1 MFKKV
6 CSIGLAILMFC
17 TLFAGNV
24 FAAPNTGTGNTGTYV
39 GEEGS
44 YSYYLN
50 TYKKITKKVPTIT
63 VDATVDFEAVDENGN
78 VKESAVVNEYEGQK
92 GLYIDG
98 EKGKVTWKFTVA
110 TKGMYQI
117 KLNYR
122 TVEGKSSGIERKLYI
137 DGEIP
142 FDEASSLAISR
153 VWKNEKDE
161 IEKDNR
167 GNDKYPTQVEVFGW
181 YEQYFRDA
189 SGYYDNYLLFY
200 LEEGEHTITLETIKE
215 PIVISAITFDAQK
228 EYPSYADAL
237 ATYQAQGLKE
247 IAMEE
252 PIKIQA
258 ELAALKSSAQL
269 APIYDRSSPLLE
281 PYDGTKLRMNIIGG
295 GRFNSANMWVE
306 YNVADVPADG
316 LYRVVFKVKQEAA
329 RGLHITRRVYVNGT
343 IPYKEAANV
352 KFEYNS
358 GYKNVFLGEGEQ
370 VYLVPL
376 KKGQNTIRIES
387 ALGELGDY
395 IMEVSDILEKLNE
408 FYRKIIVITGTTPD
422 AYRSYDLK
430 DKIPQVIEGFAEE
443 SARLYGVSERLA
455 AASGASS
462 YTAILDNIAR
472 QLERLNKKPHR
483 ITKELSDFNS
493 NLSALGTWI
502 SNVKMTDMS
511 MDYILICS
519 ADTKI
524 KRAAANFFETF
535 AHEASNFMAS
545 FFEDYNSIGD
555 TITDGDKVLEVWINS
570 GRDQATI
577 LKQLVDSDF
586 NYDGY
591 RVQVKVVQGAL
602 LQATVAGQAPDIALY
617 MAQGDPV
624 NYAIRSAIEPLSQ
637 FSDFETVKNRFA
649 KAAMTP
655 LELNGEYYALPEQM
669 SFPVL
674 FYRKD
679 ILEQLGFDGPP
690 ETWEEVYEMLP
701 VLQRNNM
708 TFGLPT
714 SDVPAGSNEGMV
726 SFGTMLYQAGGSF
739 YNEDKSRADFNSEIS
754 IRIMKQWSDLYT
766 SYGFPLSYNFSN
778 RFVTGEMPLAV
789 ANYTSYN
796 TLVIFAPQLKGMWGI
811 AMVPGTEQADGTIS
825 HATPVSLT
833 TAMMMSSIEDSKKQ
847 AGWEFIKWW
856 TDTKAQT
863 DYAHELENLLGES
876 GRYPTANLEAMN
888 NISWNVEDL
897 EVFNEQSREDEEV
910 QNIFGIPEVPGGYY
924 LWRHLDNAFREIYN
938 NKTDPREVMVDYNII
953 INDEII
959 TKRKEFGME

>member
-6 CSIGLAILMFC
+6 CSIGLAVLMIC
-17 TLFAGNV
+17 TMFAGNV
-24 FAAPNTGTGNTGTYV
+24 FAAPNTVTGNTGTYV

-50 TYKKITKKVPTIT
+50 THKSVTKNVPTIT
-63 VDATVDFEAVDENGN
+63 IDATAEFVATDANGAEKTSVV
-78 VKESAVVNEYEGQK
+78 VKEYDGKKA
-92 GLYIDG
+92 LYIDG
-98 EKGKVTWKFTVA
+98 EKGSVSWKFVA
-110 TKGMYQI
+110 PKTGMYQL
-117 KLNYR
+117 KLDYY
-122 TVEGKSSGIERKLYI
+122 TVEGKASSIEKKLYI
-137 DGEIP
+137 DGAVP
-142 FDEASSLAISR
+142 FDEASSLSINR
-153 VWKNEKDE
+153 VWKNESDV
-161 IEKDNR
+161 IEQDNR
-167 GNDKYPTQVEVFGW
+167 GNDKYPTQVEVSGW

-189 SGYYDNYLLFY
+189 SGYYANYLLFY

-215 PIVISAITFDAQK
+215 PIAIGSLVFDAQK
-228 EYPSYADAL
+228 SLPSYEEAL
-237 ATYQAQGLKE
+237 AAYQAQGLKE
-247 IAMEE
+247 IAMSE
-252 PIKIQA
+252 PIKVQA
-258 ELAALKSSAQL
+258 ELATLKSSAQL

-295 GRFNSANMWVE
+295 GRFNLANMWAE
-306 YNVADVPADG
+306 YSIDNVPEDG
-316 LYRVVFKVKQEAA
+316 LYRVVFKVKQETA
-329 RGLHITRRVYVNGT
+329 RGLHITRRLYVNGA
-343 IPYKEAANV
+343 IPYSEAANI
-352 KFEYNS
+352 KFEYTS
-358 GYKNVFLGEGEQ
+358 GYRNVFLGEGEQ

-376 KKGQNTIRIES
+376 KKGSNTLRVES

-408 FYRKIIVITGTTPD
+408 YYRRIIVITGTTPD
-422 AYRSYDLK
+422 AYRSYDLD
-430 DKIPQVIEGFAEE
+430 DKIPDVIEAFLVE
-443 SARLYGVSERLA
+443 SERLQGVA
-455 AASGASS
+455 DKLTAASGASS
-462 YTAILDNIAR
+462 YTAILENIAR
-472 QLERLNKKPHR
+472 QLARLNKKPHR

-493 NLSALGTWI
+493 NLSALGTWV
-502 SNVKMTDMS
+502 SNVKQTDMS

-519 ADTKI
+519 AENEPP
-524 KRAAANFFETF
+524 RAAANFFESF
-535 AHEASNFMAS
+535 AHEASNFMVS

-555 TITDGDKVLEVWINS
+555 TITDTDKVLEVWINS

-586 NYDGY
+586 SYDGY

-617 MAQGDPV
+617 MAGGDPI
-624 NYAIRSAIEPLSQ
+624 NYAIRSAVEPLSQ
-637 FSDFETVKNRFA
+637 FDDFEEVRKRFA
-649 KAAMTP
+649 DAAMVP
-655 LELNGEYYALPEQM
+655 LELNGEYYGLPESL

-690 ETWEEVYEMLP
+690 ETWEDVYEMLP

-726 SFGTMLYQAGGSF
+726 SFGTMLYQAGGNF

-754 IRIMKQWSDLYT
+754 IQIMKQWSDLYT

-778 RFVTGEMPLAV
+778 RFVTGEMPMAV

-811 AMVPGTEQADGTIS
+811 SMVPGTEQEDGTVS
-825 HATPVSLT
+825 HATPITLT
-833 TAMMMSSIEDSKKQ
+833 TVMMMGSIEDSKKQ

-876 GRYPTANLEAMN
+876 GRYPTANIEAMN

-897 EVFNEQSREDEEV
+897 EVFNAQVDQV
-910 QNIFGIPEVPGGYY
+910 FGIPEVPGGYY

-953 INDEII
+953 INNEII
-959 TKRKEFGME
+959 TKREEFGME

>member
-6 CSIGLAILMFC
+6 CSVGIAILLFC
-17 TLFAGNV
+17 TMFAGNV
-24 FAAPNTGTGNTGTYV
+24 FADTNAVTGTADVYI

-44 YSYYLN
+44 YSYYVN
-50 TYKKITKKVPTIT
+50 STYKNANKNVPTINI
-63 VDATVDFEAVDENGN
+63 DATQNFEAVDENGEVKASVA
-78 VKESAVVNEYEGQK
+78 VKEFEGKQ
-92 GLYIDG
+92 GLEIDG
-98 EKGKVTWKFTVA
+98 EKGSVTWKFNVERTGLYQLKVDYY
-110 TKGMYQI
+110 TIKG
-117 KLNYR
+117 KD
-122 TVEGKSSGIERKLYI
+122 SGIERKLYI
-137 DGEIP
+137 DGKIP
-142 FDEASSLAISR
+142 FDEASSLTLNR
-153 VWKNEKDE
+153 VWKNESDE
-161 IEKDNR
+161 MIRDNR
-167 GNDKYPTQVEVFGW
+167 GNDKYPKQVEVFGW
-181 YEQYFRDA
+181 YSQYFRDA
-189 SGYYDNYLLFY
+189 SGYFDDYLLFY
-200 LEEGEHTITLETIKE
+200 LTEGEHTLTLETIKE
-215 PIVISAITFDAQK
+215 PVVIGGFTLDQQK
-228 EYPSYADAL
+228 KLKSYSDAL

-247 IAMEE
+247 VAMRE

-258 ELAALKSSAQL
+258 ELANLKSSAQL
-269 APIYDRSSPLLE
+269 APVYDRSSPLLE
-281 PYDGTKLRMNIIGG
+281 PYDGTKLRMNILGG

-306 YNVADVPADG
+306 YNIDNVPADG
-316 LYRVVFKVKQEAA
+316 LYRVVFKVKQETA
-329 RGLHITRRVYVNGT
+329 RGLNISRRIYVNGE
-343 IPYKEAANV
+343 IPFAEAAGM
-352 KFEYNS
+352 KFDYTS
-358 GYKNVFLGEGEQ
+358 GYENILLGEGENA
-370 VYLVPL
+370 YLIPL
-376 KKGQNTIRIES
+376 KAGSNTIRIES
-387 ALGELGDY
+387 ALGELGGY
-395 IMEVSDILEKLNE
+395 VMEVSDILEKLNE
-408 FYRKIIVITGTTPD
+408 YYRRIIVITGTTPD
-422 AYRSYDLK
+422 AYRSYDLD
-430 DKIPQVIEGFAEE
+430 DKIPDVIEGFGVE
-443 SARLYGVSERLA
+443 SKRLQSVADRLTKE
-455 AASGASS
+455 SGASS
-462 YTAILDNIAR
+462 YTAILENIAR
-472 QLERLNKKPHR
+472 QLDRLNKKHTR

-502 SNVKMTDMS
+502 SNIKQTDMS

-519 ADTKI
+519 KENELP
-524 KRAAANFFETF
+524 RASANFFESVV
-535 AHEASNFMAS
+535 HEGRNFFAS

-555 TITDGDKVLEVWINS
+555 TITDSDKVLEVWINS

-624 NYAIRSAIEPLSQ
+624 NYAIRSAVVPLSD
-637 FSDFETVKNRFA
+637 FADFETVKGRFA
-649 KAAMTP
+649 PAAMVHA
-655 LELNGEYYALPEQM
+655 ELNGKYYSLPEQM

-690 ETWEEVYEMLP
+690 ETWEDVYEMLP

-726 SFGTMLYQAGGSF
+726 SFGTMLYQAGGNF
-739 YNEDKSRADFNSEIS
+739 YKDTEKGKNSRANFDSETS

-811 AMVPGTEQADGTIS
+811 AKVPGTKQEDGTIS
-825 HATPVSLT
+825 HATPVSVT
-833 TAMMMSSIEDSKKQ
+833 SVMMMSSIEESKKQ

-856 TDTKAQT
+856 TDAEAQT
-863 DYAHELENLLGES
+863 NYAHELENLLGES

-897 EVFNEQSREDEEV
+897 EIFNEQADHV
-910 QNIFGIPEVPGGYY
+910 FGIPEVPGGYY

-938 NKTDPREVMVDYNII
+938 EKTDPREVMVDYNII
-953 INDEII
+953 INNEII
-959 TKRKEFGME
+959 TKREEFDME

>member
-6 CSIGLAILMFC
+6 CSIVLAVLMLATMF
-17 TLFAGNV
+17 TGNV
-24 FAAPNTGTGNTGTYV
+24 FAAGSTASGNTSTYV
-39 GEEGS
+39 GEVGS

-50 TYKKITKKVPTIT
+50 TYKNVTKKVPTIT
-63 VDATVDFEAVDENGN
+63 IDATVGYEAVDRDGN
-78 VKESAVVNEYEGQK
+78 VKESVVVNEYDGK
-92 GLYIDG
+92 NGLYIDG
-98 EKGKVTWKFTVA
+98 DHGSVTWKFTVEK
-110 TKGMYQI
+110 KGMYQL
-117 KLNYR
+117 KVDYR
-122 TVEGKSSGIERKLYI
+122 TVEGKSSSIERKLYI
-137 DGEIP
+137 DGEVP

-153 VWKNEKDE
+153 VWKNESDV
-161 IEKDNR
+161 IEQDNR

-200 LEEGEHTITLETIKE
+200 LTEGEHTITLETIKE
-215 PIVISAITFDAQK
+215 PIVIGSLTFDAQK
-228 EYPSYADAL
+228 TYPSYSDAI
-237 ATYQAQGLKE
+237 ATYTAQGYKE
-247 IAMEE
+247 VAMSE
-252 PIKIQA
+252 PIKVQA
-258 ELAALKSSAQL
+258 ELADLKSSAQL

-281 PYDGTKLRMNIIGG
+281 PYDGTKLRMNILGG

-306 YNVADVPADG
+306 YDIDNVPADG
-316 LYRVVFKVKQEAA
+316 LYKIVFKVKQETA
-329 RGLHITRRVYVNGT
+329 RGLNITRRLYVNGA
-343 IPYKEAANV
+343 IPFKEAANIS
-352 KFEYNS
+352 FEYTS
-358 GYKNVFLGEGEQ
+358 GYKNIALGEGE
-370 VYLVPL
+370 VTYLIPL

-408 FYRKIIVITGTTPD
+408 YYRKIIVITGTTPD
-422 AYRSYDLK
+422 AYRSYDL
-430 DKIPQVIEGFAEE
+430 DVKIPEVIEGFGEE
-443 SARLYGVSERLA
+443 SVRLMGVANKLIA
-455 AASGASS
+455 DAGASS
-462 YTAILDNIAR
+462 YTAILENVAR

-493 NLSALGTWI
+493 NLSAIGTWI
-502 SNVKMTDMS
+502 SNVKQTDMS
-511 MDYILICS
+511 MDYFLICS
-519 ADTKI
+519 ADTEI
-524 KRAAANFFETF
+524 PRAAANFFESF
-535 AHEASNFMAS
+535 AHESRNFFVS

-555 TITDGDKVLEVWINS
+555 TITDTNKVLEVWINS

-586 NYDGY
+586 SYDGY

-617 MAQGDPV
+617 MAQGDPI
-624 NYAIRSAIEPLSQ
+624 NYAIRSAVVDLSQ
-637 FSDFETVKNRFA
+637 FSDFEEVKNRFA
-649 KAAMTP
+649 PAAMAP
-655 LELNGEYYALPEQM
+655 LELNGKYYGIPEQM

-708 TFGLPT
+708 IFGLPT
-714 SDVPAGSNEGMV
+714 SDVPAGSNEGMI

-739 YNEDKSRADFNSEIS
+739 YNEDKSRADFSSEIS
-754 IRIMKQWSDLYT
+754 IQIMKQWSDLYT

-811 AMVPGTEQADGTIS
+811 AMVPGTAQEDGTVS
-825 HATPVSLT
+825 HATPVTIT
-833 TAMMMSSIEDSKKQ
+833 TTMMMGSIEESKKQ

-897 EVFNEQSREDEEV
+897 EVFNNQAAEV
-910 QNIFGIPEVPGGYY
+910 FGIPEVPGGYY

-938 NKTDPREVMVDYNII
+938 NGTDPREAMVDYNII
-953 INDEII
+953 INNEII
-959 TKRKEFGME
+959 TKREEFGME